1 MGGVTS
7 IGFGCF
13 GTNTILDSEANRILK
28 NHTEGVPDWKT
39 LVEKKKQINGFP
51 KNLLLFYFTFNPS
64 QNGNRGTSG
73 NTGLC

>member
-28 NHTEGVPDWKT
+28 NHIEGVPDWKT
-39 LVEKKKQINGFP
+39 LVEKKNK
-51 KNLLLFYFTFNPS
+51 
-64 QNGNRGTSG
+64 
-73 NTGLC
+73 

>member
-39 LVEKKKQINGFP
+39 LVEKKKTNKRISKKFATI
-51 KNLLLFYFTFNPS
+51 LFHI
-64 QNGNRGTSG
+64 
-73 NTGLC
+73 